1 MTGSQEF
8 LTKFTRKESFWF
20 GEDEHKF
27 DSFIDNGTTTVDKV
41 YAWHQAKMKEARKE
55 MIVDLTKA
63 FAFGSVSQLTDDEEI
78 QNKIYKSYKKI
89 LSKYQYQEE

>member
-1 MTGSQEF
+1 MTNQTDDRQEF

-41 YAWHQAKMKEARKE
+41 YAWHQAKMKEQEDKFFKFMAISEKAKE
-55 MIVDLTKA
+55 VWR
-63 FAFGSVSQLTDDEEI
+63 
-78 QNKIYKSYKKI
+78 KKI
-89 LSKYQYQEE
+89 NNLQEKK